1 MTASILSPLASP
13 FQPSLSMMAIDDYGA
28 IYSDGVPTAIAVGGE
43 YEILHNIQ
51 DEAIDEAF
59 PPSAEEAAELE
70 AVENF
75 IDILATLSLLEE
87 REEAAR
93 ESFVGVHKRWSARR
107 KDGLINHPRSP
118 KHIVRHVDHG
128 KLSNPIKA
136 TDLVPYDHMA
146 HSMAMASLESRERS
160 RGNVENRA
168 ATRSHKNAGKMQ
180 RTTVHQPRKHN

>member
-1 MTASILSPLASP
+1 MTASILSPMASP
-13 FQPSLSMMAIDDYGA
+13 FQPTPVVMDEDFGA
-28 IYSDGVPTAIAVGGE
+28 IYSDGVPTAVAAGGE
-43 YEILHNIQ
+43 SEILHNIQ

-75 IDILATLSLLEE
+75 IDILATLSLMEE

-107 KDGLINHPRSP
+107 KDGLISHPRSP
-118 KHIVRHVDHG
+118 KHSVHHVDHG

-136 TDLVPYDHMA
+136 SDLVPYDHMA
-146 HSMAMASLESRERS
+146 HSMAMVSLESRERARGKVES
-160 RGNVENRA
+160 RAVS
-168 ATRSHKNAGKMQ
+168 RSNKNAGKMLRKPVQ
-180 RTTVHQPRKHN
+180 QPRKHN